1 MRFMKQ
7 TWLKLLRQDFSKAV
21 VAGTRSDSG
30 KLVCDHY
37 EQLIQIWGGSPSTE
51 PLNCGI
57 DTTKV
62 NDQNSDDESYDA
74 DVSKTDDQQP
84 SDTSL
89 NNEQVEST
97 NQDIV
102 DL

>member
-1 MRFMKQ
+1 MENV
-7 TWLKLLRQDFSKAV
+7 KLLRQGFSKAV
-21 VAGTRSDSG
+21 VAGTRSVIG
-30 KLVCDHY
+30 MLVYDHY
-37 EQLIQIWGGSPSTE
+37 EQLIRIWGGSPSTE

-74 DVSKTDDQQP
+74 DVSTNDDQQP

-89 NNEQVEST
+89 NNEQVET
-97 NQDIV
+97 QC
-102 DL
+102 